1 MKKFSVLGQKL
12 LFLFILILSVSTAVE
27 AKVVKGIILDKSTNL
42 PVPDALVMIVE
53 YQEMLI
59 GAITD
64 STGIFEFKNIE
75 EAKVKLRVKRVGYYE
90 IFAGPFVIP
99 ANDTLSI
106 FVQMQPGAI
115 MLDDIVVEAKKNR
128 RWLEQNGFYKRRE
141 FGMGK
146 FIDFETSHFQGFAYA
161 TNALRLIPGLLID
174 RHAWLP
180 LENRFGMQFASSRIR
195 GAGLQVYLDGFL
207 LRDHEWLDIMSVNE
221 LAAAEFYPSV
231 AFAPMEFRSGIF
243 HGGVLVIWTRR

>member
-1 MKKFSVLGQKL
+1 MKKFSVHGQNL
-12 LFLFILILSVSTAVE
+12 LFLIILLMSISAAVE

-42 PVPDALVMIVE
+42 PVPDALVMIIE
-53 YQEMLI
+53 HQEMLI

-75 EAKVKLRVKRVGYYE
+75 DAKVKLRVKRVGYYE
-90 IFAGPFVIP
+90 ILAGPFVIP
-99 ANDTLSI
+99 ANDTLGI

-115 MLDDIVVEAKKNR
+115 MLGDIVVEAKKNR

-141 FGMGK
+141 FGIGK
-146 FIDFETSHFQGFAYA
+146 FIDFETSHLQGFACA
-161 TNALRLIPGLLID
+161 SNALRLLPGVRID
-174 RHAWLP
+174 RNAWIP
-180 LENRFGMQFASSRIR
+180 LENRFGMQLASSRIF
-195 GAGLQVYLDGFL
+195 GAGLQVYLDGL
-207 LRDHEWLDIMSVNE
+207 LIRDHEWLDAMSANE